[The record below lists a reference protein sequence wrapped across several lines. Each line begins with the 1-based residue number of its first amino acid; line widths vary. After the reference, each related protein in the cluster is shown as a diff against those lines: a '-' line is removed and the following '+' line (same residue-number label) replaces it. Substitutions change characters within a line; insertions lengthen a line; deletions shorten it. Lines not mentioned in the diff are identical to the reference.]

1 MRILTPLF
9 TVLLAVFTWNC
20 SRGAAQPAAKA
31 ADVAPP
37 AAQIEAAP
45 DASLVKVDR
54 PEQFALVAAASYSA
68 ASEIVA
74 TGQVVADV
82 SRTVPV
88 ISLASGRV
96 VETHARLG
104 DAVKKGQL
112 LLKVRSSDISMAYSD
127 YRKAVASEALAKTQL
142 QRAQIL
148 YDKGALAQK
157 DLEVSQDVDV
167 RARVDVETTEN
178 RLRVLGVGTSNPS
191 DIVEIYAPTDGVI
204 IEQNVT
210 VSAGVKTLDNSP
222 NLFTIADLSN
232 VWILCDVY
240 ENQLSQIRT
249 GEGAV
254 IRVAAYPNLTLRAR
268 VQNIGPILDATS
280 RTAKVRLELKNPGQL
295 RVGMFVNA
303 TFQAQQKE
311 TRAAVPSTAVLHLHD
326 RDWVYTPV
334 GSGQFRRLEVSG
346 GTMLPGNLQEIRK
359 GLVAGQQVVTNALVL
374 QNKADQ

>member
-104 DAVKKGQL
+104 DTVKKGQL

>member
-1 MRILTPLF
+1 MRTLTPLF
-9 TVLLAVFTWNC
+9 TVLLAAFTWNC
-20 SRGAAQPAAKA
+20 SRGTAQPAAKA

-37 AAQIEAAP
+37 AAQIESAP

-157 DLEVSQDVDV
+157 DLEVAQDVDV